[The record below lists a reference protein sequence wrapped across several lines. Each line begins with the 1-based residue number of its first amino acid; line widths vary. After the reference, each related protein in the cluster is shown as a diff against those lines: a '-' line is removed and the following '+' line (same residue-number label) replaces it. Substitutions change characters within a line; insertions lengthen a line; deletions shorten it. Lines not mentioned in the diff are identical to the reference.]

1 MAKTQKAAEAD
12 KNPQDAVKAPEA
24 PQNAWTEEPTP
35 EPAEQTRPVIYTVT
49 LGSGLNVRVGPGYK
63 YQVRR
68 VLPFGAAV
76 MATGEGQRD
85 GEGNVWL
92 PVLDGYALMTYLL
105 PEAVT
110 V

>member
-1 MAKTQKAAEAD
+1 MAKARKAAEAD
-12 KNPQDAVKAPEA
+12 KNPQDAGNAPEV
-24 PQNAWTEEPTP
+24 PQNTQTQEPSTEPM
-35 EPAEQTRPVIYTVT
+35 EQTRPVIYTVS
-49 LGSGLNVRVGPGYK
+49 LGVGLNVREGPGYK

-76 MATGEGQRD
+76 MAAGEEQRD
-85 GEGNVWL
+85 DDGNVWL
-92 PVLDGYALMTYLL
+92 PVLDGYALRTYLL